1 MEDRMSHYRGY
12 FLKDDHI
19 VAPAVIDAS
28 DDAQAMV
35 MAGQLLLTTQFSC
48 IEVWKEMRVIGA
60 VSAPAPFRE
69 VADREEFHSS
79 EDAGTKMLS
88 SSASGR

>member
-1 MEDRMSHYRGY
+1 MSHYRGY

-35 MAGQLLLTTQFSC
+35 MAGQLLSTTQFSC
-48 IEVWKEMRVIGA
+48 SEVWRDIRVVGA
-60 VSAPAPFRE
+60 LSAPAAFHK
-69 VADREEFHSS
+69 VTDRQDLHSP
-79 EDAGTKMLS
+79 EGTGPRTLS
-88 SSASGR
+88 SSDDGE